1 VADAQSLNDAFMAYR
16 TELTSLARRTLG
28 SAALAED
35 AVQETF
41 VRAWRSRDRFDSS
54 LGSLRTWLYSIERNL
69 LIDMARSRQRQET
82 RDSQLADAREP
93 IVDHVESAM
102 ASWQVEEAVTQLS
115 DDHRTVVVQ
124 ICLQGRTSK
133 EVAERLAIPEGTV
146 RSRLFYALKALKLTL
161 EEMGWEA

>member
-1 VADAQSLNDAFMAYR
+1 MSATGGPTVPAPGASGPGPTVADAQSLNDAFMAYR

-93 IVDHVESAM
+93 IVDHVERDARPPPALGHRKSAPDRAE
-102 ASWQVEEAVTQLS
+102 ASREAL
-115 DDHRTVVVQ
+115 
-124 ICLQGRTSK
+124 
-133 EVAERLAIPEGTV
+133 P
-146 RSRLFYALKALKLTL
+146 
-161 EEMGWEA
+161 